1 MPYRKSKLKV
11 GRSQEEEFR
20 ILARRAEVSRL
31 YAAGMKKYK
40 IAEKLGL
47 NKVQITRDI
56 QAVEEEWMQSAL
68 MDIDKR
74 KARELA
80 KVDELEAT
88 YREAW
93 DKSCEDA
100 EISTQ
105 KQVGKGDNARL
116 EATLRKEG
124 QSGNPAFLAGVMA
137 CIAKRCEIIDGLK
150 ATNRLEITD
159 AQLDAQIE
167 RELERLAATRQKAA
181 TGVPPQPGANA
192 GPGATGSRA

>member
-1 MPYRKSKLKV
+1 MPYRKTKLRA

-31 YAAGMKKYK
+31 YAAGLPKYK

-56 QAVEEEWMQSAL
+56 QAVEKEWFESAI
-68 MDIDKR
+68 MDIAKR

-80 KVDELEAT
+80 KIDHLET
-88 YREAW
+88 TCREAW
-93 DKSCEDA
+93 ERSCQDA
-100 EISTQ
+100 EVSTQ
-105 KQVGKGDNARL
+105 KQVGKGEEARL

-137 CIAKRCEIIDGLK
+137 CIEKRCEIIDGLK
-150 ATNRLEITD
+150 ATNRL
-159 AQLDAQIE
+159 
-167 RELERLAATRQKAA
+167 
-181 TGVPPQPGANA
+181 
-192 GPGATGSRA
+192 